1 MTTSSQIIK
10 RIFSPTAL
18 VGQVYARERGTT
30 QIPMPL
36 GNVLE
41 LELTHKENVIK
52 QPDMT
57 ALGGGTHAEMR
68 RVEEVEISMKLAD
81 LNVTNQARAML
92 GTVRGV
98 EAGSASNEAHT
109 VMRGGLLRT
118 EHINPKDVVVT
129 KGTAAG
135 TATVTDEEHLNVTKG
150 ALVPLA
156 HLTSAPAT
164 GVTVRMGTSVASAT
178 PLTAAGNYTVV
189 AGGIQVAANATDV
202 VDGTGFWVSY
212 TYATVGTVVSA
223 TGTYEVRPAGVFIL
237 PEAAGL
243 ADGDQVKLA
252 YTYGS
257 YAVIEALTTKAK
269 ELELIFEG
277 LNEADDGKAKIV
289 EIWRASQGVASAIG
303 LLADKGFASLPVTG
317 AVLKDDTKTGD
328 GISRYYRVRTV

>member
-52 QPDMT
+52 QADMT

-68 RVEEVEISMKLAD
+68 RVEEVEVSMKLAD
-81 LNVTNQARAML
+81 LNVTNLARASL
-92 GTVRGV
+92 GSVRGV
-98 EAGSASNEAHT
+98 EGGSAGNEAHT

-118 EHINPKDVVVT
+118 EHINPKSVVVT
-129 KGTAAG
+129 KGTTPG
-135 TATVTDEEHLNVTKG
+135 TATVTDEEHLAVTKG
-150 ALVPLA
+150 ALVPLD
-156 HLTSAPAT
+156 HLTSAPASN
-164 GVTVRMGTSVASAT
+164 VTVRAGTSSAT
-178 PLTAAGNYTVV
+178 ATLLSASGNYTVV
-189 AGGIQVAANATDV
+189 AGGIQVAANAPDV
-202 VDGTGFWVSY
+202 NNGTGFWVSY
-212 TYATVGTVVSA
+212 TYATVGTVVPA
-223 TGTYEVRPAGVFIL
+223 TGNYEVRPAGVYIL
-237 PEAAGL
+237 PEAADL
-243 ADGDQVKLA
+243 ADGDQVTLA
-252 YTYGS
+252 YTFGS

-289 EIWRASQGVASAIG
+289 EIWRASQSVASAIG

>member
-1 MTTSSQIIK
+1 
-10 RIFSPTAL
+10 
-18 VGQVYARERGTT
+18 
-30 QIPMPL
+30 
-36 GNVLE
+36 
-41 LELTHKENVIK
+41 
-52 QPDMT
+52 
-57 ALGGGTHAEMR
+57 
-68 RVEEVEISMKLAD
+68 
-81 LNVTNQARAML
+81 
-92 GTVRGV
+92 
-98 EAGSASNEAHT
+98 
-109 VMRGGLLRT
+109 MRGGLLRT

-129 KGTAAG
+129 KGHGCRHCHGDRRGAPQRHQGRSGAAR
-135 TATVTDEEHLNVTKG
+135 
-150 ALVPLA
+150 
-156 HLTSAPAT
+156 APD
-164 GVTVRMGTSVASAT
+164 VR
-178 PLTAAGNYTVV
+178 AGNGRDRAHGDERRQRY
-189 AGGIQVAANATDV
+189 AAHGCGQLHRGGRGHQVAANATDV

-317 AVLKDDTKTGD
+317 AVL
-328 GISRYYRVRTV
+328 RTTPRPGTASAGTTACARFKRSAFPPPPKAKADIRRPYFARRARQ